1 MGMGYMNDFASSN
14 PHGGNLLVRTA
25 TIVAP
30 AFYVIP
36 SITASIIPF
45 ELPPFIARE
54 F

>member
-25 TIVAP
+25 TIEAP
-30 AFYVIP
+30 TFC
-36 SITASIIPF
+36 ITASTVPL
-45 ELPPFIARE
+45 ELPPFIAWE